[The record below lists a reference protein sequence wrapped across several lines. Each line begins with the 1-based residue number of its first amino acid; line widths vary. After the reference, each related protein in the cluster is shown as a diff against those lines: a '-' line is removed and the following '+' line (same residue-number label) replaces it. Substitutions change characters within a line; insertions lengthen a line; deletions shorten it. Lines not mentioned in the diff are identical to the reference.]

1 MKAKQDNDYES
12 IMHLVEANLFQK
24 LIAILFF
31 PFLILIRLI
40 SPFYKIRLRIF
51 LSRRIGHFTGQAGI
65 TLCENIEDE
74 KTKSKKY
81 QDIYW
86 FPTPSCNTQLE
97 KMVRRVFFV
106 RRWVRYLILANNFFP
121 ALKLVPQLNKWH
133 QARDV
138 RGLYHKTKDI
148 KEAYLPFSHNEEIE
162 AKQFLH
168 HLGIRDSDKFVCLI
182 VRDSA
187 YLSTFF
193 PQWDHSYHD
202 HRDTSIHTYKEA
214 VEALAHL
221 GYWVFRMGKSVK
233 EPLNSSHPRV
243 IDYASLNNRSDLLDM
258 WLPANA
264 YFSIST
270 CTGLDAVAE
279 AYRRPVVF
287 INAIPN
293 YHFASYTPCIWAPK
307 NLIYESKAGNFLTLK
322 ETLVNNFFT
331 GEEYKEEGIK
341 IIDLSSEQIKEIVLE
356 MEMRLRGNWR
366 VTEEEELNQRQFMT
380 IISSWPDPSEKMHGF
395 IHPKARIRQKYLENN
410 PSFLSETSD

>member
-162 AKQFLH
+162 VKQFLH
-168 HLGIRDSDKFVCLI
+168 HLGIRDSDKFVCLM

-193 PQWDHSYHD
+193 PQWNFSQHD

-221 GYWVFRMGKSVK
+221 GYWVFRMGKAVK
-233 EPLNSSHPRV
+233 EPLNSSHPAKRV
-243 IDYASLNNRSDLLDM
+243 FPLLIPSHKPIRI
-258 WLPANA
+258 WTPPQQHH
-264 YFSIST
+264 S
-270 CTGLDAVAE
+270 C
-279 AYRRPVVF
+279 YR
-287 INAIPN
+287 
-293 YHFASYTPCIWAPK
+293 H
-307 NLIYESKAGNFLTLK
+307 
-322 ETLVNNFFT
+322 
-331 GEEYKEEGIK
+331 
-341 IIDLSSEQIKEIVLE
+341 LS
-356 MEMRLRGNWR
+356 G
-366 VTEEEELNQRQFMT
+366 
-380 IISSWPDPSEKMHGF
+380 
-395 IHPKARIRQKYLENN
+395 
-410 PSFLSETSD
+410 

>member
-40 SPFYKIRLRIF
+40 NPFYKIRLRIF
-51 LSRRIGHFTGQAGI
+51 LSERIGHFAGQVGI

-74 KTKSKKY
+74 KTKGKKY
-81 QDIYW
+81 KDIYW
-86 FPTPSCNTQLE
+86 FQTPTCNTQLE

-106 RRWVRYLILANNFFP
+106 RWWVRYLIIANNFFP
-121 ALKLVPQLNKWH
+121 ALKLVPISDKWVH
-133 QARDV
+133 GRDV

-162 AKQFLH
+162 VKQFLH
-168 HLGIRDSDKFVCLI
+168 HLGIRDSDKFVCLM

-193 PQWDHSYHD
+193 PEWDFSYHD

-214 VEALAHL
+214 VEALANL

-243 IDYASLNNRSDLLDM
+243 IDYANLNSRSDLLDI

-270 CTGLDAVAE
+270 CTGLDSVAD

-293 YHFASYTPCIWAPK
+293 YHFASYSPCLWAPN
-307 NLIYESKAGNFLTLK
+307 NLIWESKTCNPPLTLK
-322 ETLVNNFFT
+322 
-331 GEEYKEEGIK
+331 
-341 IIDLSSEQIKEIVLE
+341 
-356 MEMRLRGNWR
+356 
-366 VTEEEELNQRQFMT
+366 
-380 IISSWPDPSEKMHGF
+380 
-395 IHPKARIRQKYLENN
+395 
-410 PSFLSETSD
+410 

>member
-1 MKAKQDNDYES
+1 VQAKQDNDHQS
-12 IMHLVEANLFQK
+12 IMHLVEANLLHK

-40 SPFYKIRLRIF
+40 SPFYKIRLSIF

-74 KTKSKKY
+74 KTKGKKY

-106 RRWVRYLILANNFFP
+106 RRY
-121 ALKLVPQLNKWH
+121 
-133 QARDV
+133 
-138 RGLYHKTKDI
+138 YKTKDI

-193 PQWDHSYHD
+193 PQWNFSQHD

-243 IDYASLNNRSDLLDM
+243 IDYANLNSRSDLLDI
-258 WLPANA
+258 WLLANA

-270 CTGLDAVAE
+270 CTGLDSVAD

-287 INAIPN
+287 VNAIPN
-293 YHFASYTPCIWAPK
+293 YHFASYTHCIWAPK
-307 NLIYESKAGNFLTLK
+307 NLICESKSGNFLTLK

-331 GEEYKEEGIK
+331 GEEYKEKGIK

-366 VTEEEELNQRQFMT
+366 VTEEEELKQRQFIK
-380 IISSWPDPSEKMHGF
+380 IISSLPIGSVRSIYASDNSADEKLHEF
-395 IHPKARIRQKYLENN
+395 FHPEARISQKYLENN
-410 PSFLSETSD
+410 SSFLSENFD